1 MNTYKALYIRGN
13 KQYKTYVLAKTEV
26 SAINRLFDTN
36 YKDARAF
43 NHNALISIS
52 LLKKGA

>member
-13 KQYKTYVLAKTEV
+13 KQYKAYVLAKNEI
-26 SAINRLFDTN
+26 SAINRLFDTI